1 MMLARIGS
9 AALLACLLTS
19 GTAYAAGERRQPA
32 SNENSGGLFQGT
44 PEEQRACNPDA
55 TRYCVDDIPDTF
67 KVLACLQQHRAKL
80 TKACRGVLEAHGQ

>member
-1 MMLARIGS
+1 MMLARIGG
-9 AALLACLLTS
+9 AALLACLLS
-19 GTAYAAGERRQPA
+19 SATAFAADERQQPGA
-32 SNENSGGLFQGT
+32 GSNSGGLFQGT
-44 PEEQRACNPDA
+44 AAEQRACNPDA

>member
-19 GTAYAAGERRQPA
+19 GSAFAASERQQPA
-32 SNENSGGLFQGT
+32 PGASSGGLFQGT
-44 PEEQRACNPDA
+44 AEEQRACNPDA